1 MKQYI
6 ARTNTGHGIIVHHQH
21 QWQEPKLTALPESPR
36 KPRFGFDTL
45 TKSRRRLVAV
55 MLALLLI
62 GGVTGF
68 YVSQI
73 SFPKIVRPVLA
84 QGFRDYTLVAQPKD
98 IQVTPGPPGATWHA
112 WTYNG
117 TVPGP
122 ILKAKVGEILR
133 ITLVNNLNL
142 KHSVHTHLAPYRF
155 EFDGSQANVIT
166 GTGAAGMVAPGQQ
179 YTYEFQLTA
188 AGLFYY
194 HCHSSDGGRMINEH
208 MLQGLYGVIVVD
220 EPDAQPIRD
229 NAIFMGEI
237 GFDVT
242 GLGASPY
249 VMNGLGIPG
258 GEMTLEQI
266 FASRGIQGVLD
277 QFNKTLPAFNATVG
291 ETIRFHIV
299 NIGNQQHSFHLH
311 GINMVS
317 QLYFPGRVW
326 PANVIQLV
334 SGGADS
340 IIIRPQYA
348 GVWLFHCHVVQ
359 HADLGMIGVL
369 QVV

>member
-1 MKQYI
+1 
-6 ARTNTGHGIIVHHQH
+6 
-21 QWQEPKLTALPESPR
+21 
-36 KPRFGFDTL
+36 
-45 TKSRRRLVAV
+45 
-55 MLALLLI
+55 MLAFLLV
-62 GGVTGF
+62 GGVTGY

-73 SFPKIVRPVLA
+73 SFPKVIRPVLA

-98 IQVTPGPPGATWHA
+98 IAVAPGPDNVMGTGDDTVWHA

-133 ITLVNNLNL
+133 ITLANNLNL

-166 GTGAAGMVAPGQQ
+166 GTGAGGMVAPGQQ

-188 AGLFYY
+188 AGLFYF
-194 HCHSSDGGRMINEH
+194 HCHSSDGGFEINEH
-208 MLQGLYGVIVVD
+208 IRQGLYGAIVVD
-220 EPDAQPIRD
+220 EPDAPSVRD

-237 GFDVT
+237 GPGSQIT
-242 GLGASPY
+242 GSGAPTFI
-249 VMNGLGIPG
+249 MNGLGIPG
-258 GEMTLEQI
+258 GEKTLEQI
-266 FASRGIQGVLD
+266 FASGGLTAVVG
-277 QFNKTLPAFNATVG
+277 QFNKTLLAFKANVG

-299 NIGNQQHSFHLH
+299 NIGNIEHSYHLH

-317 QLYFPGRVW
+317 QLYFPGRTW
-326 PANVIQLV
+326 PANVIPLV
-334 SGGADS
+334 SGAADS
-340 IIIRPQYA
+340 VIIRPQYA
-348 GVWLFHCHVVQ
+348 GVWLFHCHVVS

-369 QVV
+369 NVE

>member
-1 MKQYI
+1 
-6 ARTNTGHGIIVHHQH
+6 
-21 QWQEPKLTALPESPR
+21 
-36 KPRFGFDTL
+36 
-45 TKSRRRLVAV
+45 

-98 IQVTPGPPGATWHA
+98 IAVAPGPDNVMGTGDDTIWHA

-166 GTGAAGMVAPGQQ
+166 GTGAGGMVAPGQR
-179 YTYEFQLTA
+179 YTYEFPLTA

-194 HCHSSDGGRMINEH
+194 HCHSSDGGFGINEH
-208 MLQGLYGVIVVD
+208 IRQGLYGAIVVD
-220 EPDAQPIRD
+220 EPDAPSVRD

-237 GFDVT
+237 GPGSQIT
-242 GLGASPY
+242 GSGAPTFI
-249 VMNGLGIPG
+249 MNGLGIPG
-258 GEMTLEQI
+258 GEKTLEQI
-266 FASRGIQGVLD
+266 FASGGLTAVVN
-277 QFNKTLPAFNATVG
+277 QFNKTLLAFKANVG

-299 NIGNQQHSFHLH
+299 NIGNIEHSYHLH

-317 QLYFPGRVW
+317 QLYFPGRIW
-326 PANVIQLV
+326 PANVIPLV
-334 SGGADS
+334 SGAADS
-340 IIIRPQYA
+340 VIIRPQYA
-348 GVWLFHCHVVQ
+348 GVWLFHCHVVS

-369 QVV
+369 IVE

>member
-1 MKQYI
+1 
-6 ARTNTGHGIIVHHQH
+6 
-21 QWQEPKLTALPESPR
+21 
-36 KPRFGFDTL
+36 
-45 TKSRRRLVAV
+45 

-73 SFPKIVRPVLA
+73 TFPKIVRPVLA

-98 IQVTPGPPGATWHA
+98 IAVAPGPDSIMGTGDDTIWHA

-117 TVPGP
+117 TIPGP

-133 ITLVNNLNL
+133 ITLANNLNL

-208 MLQGLYGVIVVD
+208 MLQGLYGAIVVD

-229 NAIFMGEI
+229 NAIFMAEI

-242 GLGASPY
+242 GSGASPY

-258 GEMTLEQI
+258 GERTLEQI
-266 FASRGIQGVLD
+266 FASSGIQGVLD